1 MHKGLRL
8 AKSQTEPIT
17 SSLVERFAN
26 MLPSIV
32 ERPLNENRLDYLK
45 DRLLDGLAI
54 PFIWSYVTYKGKD
67 YRMNGQH
74 SSKMLASMNG
84 NMPQG
89 LVAHIDQFEVE
100 SEEEMVAIF
109 RQYDAR
115 VSGRSPL
122 DVANAYASVVPG
134 LQGIQRDV
142 LKIAAEGINWVNS
155 NIERLPPSKADDRYA
170 ALMEG
175 RNLTFLQWIATV
187 FSMKTPEMKQQPVVG
202 AMYKT
207 FFIDPEQAAKFWA
220 SVARGGDEYNDT
232 NPERQLDVWLRRT
245 KDKTDVLKCSPT
257 QIYQACVIAWNAF
270 VDGKQLKTIGKDQ
283 LDVATKGI
291 ADAKYPA

>member
-1 MHKGLRL
+1 
-8 AKSQTEPIT
+8 
-17 SSLVERFAN
+17 